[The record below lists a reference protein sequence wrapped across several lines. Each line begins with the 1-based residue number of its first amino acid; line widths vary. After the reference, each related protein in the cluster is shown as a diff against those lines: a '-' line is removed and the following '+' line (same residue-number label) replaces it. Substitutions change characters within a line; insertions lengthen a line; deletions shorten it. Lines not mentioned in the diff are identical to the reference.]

1 MQHAVAVSF
10 HLAGLARN
18 ADRGRIC
25 IYGAAAIV
33 QPESYFVQL
42 VAVIIGDVDF
52 ELNVCAV
59 VYGAAAV
66 LADTDAGACRSVNG
80 EVVGVVAALGADGDI
95 ALEIGQINSA
105 AVAVAGNAVGI
116 CAYKY
121 GVGVRR
127 RVGGLAVCFQRQ
139 CIDRVAAARRERN
152 GIIAAFLDNIA
163 RNFAADAAP
172 GANSDKHLVAVRL
185 AFCGF
190 QFNRGRRGNTAGVNR
205 QHTGCI
211 HTKTET
217 VRGHIAAF

>member
-1 MQHAVAVSF
+1 MQHAVVVSF

-66 LADTDAGACRSVNG
+66 LADTNAGACRSVNG

-105 AVAVAGNAVGI
+105 AVAVTGHAISVRP
-116 CAYKY
+116 YKY
-121 GVGVRR
+121 RIGVRR
-127 RVGGLAVCFQRQ
+127 AVRCLAVCFERQRVNR
-139 CIDRVAAARRERN
+139 IAALCRERN

-163 RNFAADAAP
+163 
-172 GANSDKHLVAVRL
+172 
-185 AFCGF
+185 
-190 QFNRGRRGNTAGVNR
+190 
-205 QHTGCI
+205 
-211 HTKTET
+211 
-217 VRGHIAAF
+217 